1 MFSHFINQRVISTLV
16 SAVAA
21 VVLGVT
27 LYPVVLLLIDDK
39 SAVSPINANQTP
51 YTHPVGDAQQDY
63 AKIADWHLF
72 GKAPLATTQAN
83 PERVRIEAPKTRLKL
98 TLLGVLASTS
108 EDQSH
113 AIIAEPGKPHKTYR
127 VGDILPGD
135 AKLFA
140 VEPDRVILERNNRH
154 ESLLLSKPKSVTRQ
168 KDTELPMAKKIV
180 RSLPQNLKI

>member
-1 MFSHFINQRVISTLV
+1 MSFHFNNKRVISTLV

-39 SAVSPINANQTP
+39 SAVNPINANQTP

-72 GKAPLATTQAN
+72 GKAPLATTQEK
-83 PERVRIEAPKTRLKL
+83 PEKVRIEAPKTRLKL
-98 TLLGVLASTS
+98 KLLGVLASSS

-127 VGDILPGD
+127 VGDTLPGD
-135 AKLFA
+135 AMLLT
-140 VEPDRVILERNNRH
+140 VESDRVILKRNNRH

-168 KDTELPMAKKIV
+168 KDTEIPMAKKIV
-180 RSLPQNLKI
+180 RSLPKNPKT